1 MDHKGCTIE
10 DYPDLSLNLNERNQ
24 IKEERARAMREKRDP

>member
-10 DYPDLSLNLNERNQ
+10 DYPDLSLNLIERNQ
-24 IKEERARAMREKRDP
+24 IKEERARAMRETRDP